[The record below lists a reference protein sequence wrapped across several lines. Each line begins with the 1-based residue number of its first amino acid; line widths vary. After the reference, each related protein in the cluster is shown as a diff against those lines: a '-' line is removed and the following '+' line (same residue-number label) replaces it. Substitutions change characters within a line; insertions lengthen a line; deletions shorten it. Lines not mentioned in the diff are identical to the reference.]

1 VQSIRLLS
9 LAEGVAEDFIC
20 GGLGCVGAV
29 EVLRD
34 GRLALGNSEGK
45 IKLWDWASGS
55 LVGNINGHSG
65 KVNTLALLQ
74 NGHLASGSETWDPRI
89 RLWDSSTG
97 NCIAI
102 LEGHSLA
109 VNTLLTLSDGRLAS
123 GSTDCTIKLWNLASG
138 ACQRTMEGHGGRVL
152 TMVELPDNRLISGS
166 DDRSIRQWDTAI
178 DNPGSGGLIFM
189 ADAAITALAFI
200 TKSSLL
206 VAGDASGKLHWLKMP
221 PR

>member
-1 VQSIRLLS
+1 
-9 LAEGVAEDFIC
+9 
-20 GGLGCVGAV
+20 
-29 EVLRD
+29 
-34 GRLALGNSEGK
+34 
-45 IKLWDWASGS
+45 
-55 LVGNINGHSG
+55 
-65 KVNTLALLQ
+65 
-74 NGHLASGSETWDPRI
+74 
-89 RLWDSSTG
+89 
-97 NCIAI
+97 
-102 LEGHSLA
+102 
-109 VNTLLTLSDGRLAS
+109 
-123 GSTDCTIKLWNLASG
+123 
-138 ACQRTMEGHGGRVL
+138 MEGHGGRVL